1 MQNIGESVTYYVT
14 SKEYLSEHY
23 ELSKQLKEFK
33 QYTSNTDRSLKESLL
48 TAKKIY
54 ENNE

>member
-1 MQNIGESVTYYVT
+1 MT